1 MSKSHYET
9 LGVSKDS
16 EQAEIKKKYR
26 ELSLRYHPDRNNSSD
41 AKQKFQEIS
50 SAYEELSDPEKRRQ
64 YDAEQS
70 GMHFGGGFPGG
81 FPPGFPGGAHFT
93 HMSSM
98 DGHDD
103 INEIFNMMFSGMGGG
118 FPGMGGGM
126 GSGIP
131 GMPGVRIFHGGNMF
145 QQMQKPPAII
155 KNIKISMEQSYQG
168 ANIPIEIERWT
179 QNGDLKISENET
191 IYLAIPAGIDNGEI
205 MILRDQGH
213 SINSEIKGD
222 VKLVIQ
228 VENTTPFMRQGL
240 DLIFKKTISLK
251 ESLCGFTFEIPHL
264 NGKTLCLNNHT
275 NHTIIKPNFKKVI
288 PTMGVARENNV
299 GNLIIEFDV
308 EFPDALSQ
316 EQIDLL
322 KKAFP

>member
-16 EQAEIKKKYR
+16 EPTEIKKKYR
-26 ELSLRYHPDRNNSSD
+26 ELSLRYHPDRNHSSD
-41 AKQKFQEIS
+41 ANQKFQEIS
-50 SAYEELSDPEKRRQ
+50 SAYETLSDPEKRRQ
-64 YDAEQS
+64 YDAEQI
-70 GMHFGGGFPGG
+70 GMHYGGGFPPGFGGGFPGG
-81 FPPGFPGGAHFT
+81 ANFT

-98 DGHDD
+98 DGHND
-103 INEIFNMMFSGMGGG
+103 INEIFNMVFGGG
-118 FPGMGGGM
+118 FPGMGGG
-126 GSGIP
+126 IP
-131 GMPGVRIFHGGNMF
+131 GMPGVRVFHGGNMF

-168 ANIPIEIERWT
+168 ANVPIEIERWT
-179 QNGDLKISENET
+179 HNGDIKVSEIET

-213 SINSEIKGD
+213 SINAEIKGD
-222 VKLVIQ
+222 VKLVIN
-228 VENTTPFMRQGL
+228 VENSTPFIRHGL

-251 ESLCGFTFEIPHL
+251 ESLCGFSFEILHL

-288 PTMGVARENNV
+288 PTMGIARENNT

-308 EFPDALSQ
+308 EFPDTLSQ

-322 KKAFP
+322 KNAFP

>member
-9 LGVSKDS
+9 LSVSKDS
-16 EQAEIKKKYR
+16 EPTEIKKKYR
-26 ELSLRYHPDRNNSSD
+26 ELSLRYHPDRNKSSD
-41 AKQKFQEIS
+41 ANQKFQEIS
-50 SAYEELSDPEKRRQ
+50 SAYETLSDPEKRRQ

-70 GMHFGGGFPGG
+70 GMHFGGGFPAG
-81 FPPGFPGGAHFT
+81 FPSGFPGGAQFT

-98 DGHDD
+98 DGHND
-103 INEIFNMMFSGMGGG
+103 INEIFNMVFGGG

-126 GSGIP
+126 GGGIP
-131 GMPGVRIFHGGNMF
+131 GVRVFHGGNMF

-168 ANIPIEIERWT
+168 ANVPIEIERWT
-179 QNGDLKISENET
+179 HNGDIKVSEIET

-213 SINSEIKGD
+213 SVNAEIKGD
-222 VKLVIQ
+222 VKLVIN
-228 VENTTPFMRQGL
+228 VENSTPFIRHGL

-251 ESLCGFTFEIPHL
+251 ESLCGFSFEILHL

-288 PTMGVARENNV
+288 PTMGIARENNT

-308 EFPDALSQ
+308 EFPDTLSR

-322 KKAFP
+322 KNAFP

>member
-16 EQAEIKKKYR
+16 EPAEIKKKYR
-26 ELSLRYHPDRNNSSD
+26 ELSLRYHPDRNHSSD
-41 AKQKFQEIS
+41 ANQKFQEIS
-50 SAYEELSDPEKRRQ
+50 SAYETLSDPEKRRQ
-64 YDAEQS
+64 YDAEQI
-70 GMHFGGGFPGG
+70 GMHYGGG
-81 FPPGFPGGAHFT
+81 FPPGFASGFPGGANFT

-98 DGHDD
+98 DGHND
-103 INEIFNMMFSGMGGG
+103 INEIFNMVFGGG
-118 FPGMGGGM
+118 FPGMGGG
-126 GSGIP
+126 I
-131 GMPGVRIFHGGNMF
+131 PGVRVFHGGNMF

-168 ANIPIEIERWT
+168 ANVPIEIERWT
-179 QNGDLKISENET
+179 HNGDIKVSEIET

-213 SINSEIKGD
+213 SVNAEIKGD
-222 VKLVIQ
+222 VKLVIN
-228 VENTTPFMRQGL
+228 VENSTPFIRHGL

-251 ESLCGFTFEIPHL
+251 ESLCGFSFEILHL

-288 PTMGVARENNV
+288 PTMGIARENNT

-308 EFPDALSQ
+308 DFPDTLSR

-322 KKAFP
+322 KNAFP